1 MIITELAY
9 IVLTGLIQSYVKVIK
24 WALINSFLVMT
35 YENGTFY
42 RIEESP
48 EASPFELSKLNTTE
62 TKNQISE
69 NGHSR
74 QVEPN
79 HGISRQRE

>member
-1 MIITELAY
+1 M
-9 IVLTGLIQSYVKVIK
+9 GLIQSYVKVIK

-48 EASPFELSKLNTTE
+48 EASPFELSSYKSMIMKAPAVSMGVIMLKTPDISKSLISKLLL
-62 TKNQISE
+62 
-69 NGHSR
+69 
-74 QVEPN
+74 
-79 HGISRQRE
+79 